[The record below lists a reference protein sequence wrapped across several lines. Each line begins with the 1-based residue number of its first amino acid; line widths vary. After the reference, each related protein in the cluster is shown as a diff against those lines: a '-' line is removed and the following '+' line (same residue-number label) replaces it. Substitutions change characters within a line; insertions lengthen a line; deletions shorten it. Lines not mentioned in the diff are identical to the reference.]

1 MTTITALL
9 SGWWTEILAGL
20 AVLAA
25 LVSAYFGGRK
35 IGTTETQA
43 KADVTAAKVESA
55 QVSAVAEKQKEN
67 TQAVK
72 DVQQSN
78 SALTDSAAR
87 DKLSKSRYNRPE

>member
-9 SGWWTEILAGL
+9 SGWWAEILAGL
-20 AVLAA
+20 VVVAA
-25 LVSAYFGGRK
+25 MVSAYFGGKK

-72 DVQQSN
+72 DVTQSN
-78 SALTDSAAR
+78 SALSDDASR
-87 DKLSKSRYNRPE
+87 DKLRASSYNRPE

>member
-20 AVLAA
+20 AVVAA
-25 LVSAYFGGRK
+25 LVSAYFGGKK

-55 QVSAVAEKQKEN
+55 QVASVAQQQSEN
-67 TQAVK
+67 TEKANSVKQANAALSDDAQRDRLRK
-72 DVQQSN
+72 SQFN
-78 SALTDSAAR
+78 SD
-87 DKLSKSRYNRPE
+87 D

>member
-1 MTTITALL
+1 MTTITAIL

-20 AVLAA
+20 AVVAA
-25 LVSAYFGGRK
+25 LVSAYFGGKK

-43 KADVTAAKVESA
+43 KAEVTAAKVESA

-72 DVQQSN
+72 DVTQSN
-78 SALTDSAAR
+78 SALNDSDAR
-87 DKLSKSRYNRPE
+87 DKLRASSYNRPE

>member
-20 AVLAA
+20 AVVAA
-25 LVSAYFGGRK
+25 LVSAYFGGKK

-78 SALTDSAAR
+78 SALSDSDAR
-87 DKLSKSRYNRPE
+87 SKLQQSRYNRPE

>member
-1 MTTITALL
+1 MSEIMTLL
-9 SGWWTEILAGL
+9 TGAWGHLAGGL
-20 AVLAA
+20 AIVAA
-25 LVSAYFGGRK
+25 LALSWFGGKK
-35 IGTTETQA
+35 IGTTQTQA
-43 KADVTAAKVESA
+43 EADVKAAKVESA

-87 DKLSKSRYNRPE
+87 DKLRQSQYNRTE